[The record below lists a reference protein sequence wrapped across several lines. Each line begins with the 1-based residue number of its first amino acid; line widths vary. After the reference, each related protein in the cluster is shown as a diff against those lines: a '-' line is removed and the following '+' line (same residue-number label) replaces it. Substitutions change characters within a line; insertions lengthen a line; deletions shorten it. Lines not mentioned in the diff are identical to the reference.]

1 MGRREIKQKV
11 KLMVAEIEEKTNGKT
26 FKYYDA
32 DKLVL
37 EIIKSYLTDKFGWQH
52 TKGIFQID
60 AGFDC
65 INPVTKT
72 SFFAYEIDHMI
83 YLGVCYG
90 FLNLPEDLKE
100 DDEETIKNLKVK
112 VKWIDKPSKEDFDDR
127 DIEYKEQDELEKS
140 RE

>member
-1 MGRREIKQKV
+1 MGRREIKQKA
-11 KLMVAEIEEKTNGKT
+11 KFMSDEIKEKTNGKT
-26 FKYYDA
+26 FTYYDA
-32 DKLVL
+32 DKIVS
-37 EIIKSYLTDKFGWQH
+37 EIIKSYLTDKVDWHYG
-52 TKGIFQID
+52 KGIFKVD

-72 SFFAYEIDHMI
+72 SFFAYEIDYMI
-83 YLGVCYG
+83 YLGVCYE